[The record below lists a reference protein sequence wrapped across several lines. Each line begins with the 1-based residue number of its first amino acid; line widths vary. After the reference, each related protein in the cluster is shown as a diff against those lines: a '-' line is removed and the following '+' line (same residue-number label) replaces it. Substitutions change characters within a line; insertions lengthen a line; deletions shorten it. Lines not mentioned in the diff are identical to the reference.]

1 MALATSTIVMLIL
14 GGLGLLGHE
23 GLSLFKASKE
33 SDVKKALKKMDIEQV
48 AKQMKLGAKEQAM
61 KREAAKQ
68 WLAEQKAKE
77 RGAIKARTGRQRAA
91 LMTGTPGVPP
101 EQGGQPSVMPLLA
114 SSQAT
119 RTLLDLDF

>member
-1 MALATSTIVMLIL
+1 MALATSTIAMLIL
-14 GGLGLLGHE
+14 GGLGFSVHE
-23 GLSLFKASKE
+23 ILSFVKSGKE
-33 SDVKKALKKMDIEQV
+33 TDVRKALKKMDIEQI
-48 AKQMKLGAKEQAM
+48 AKQMKLGAKEQVM

-77 RGAIKARTGRQRAA
+77 KGAIKARTGRQRAA